1 VRAGSE
7 LSCSS
12 QDIPEGAEGRIRSHT
27 SRSRKASNLPSE
39 VTLEPWNS
47 SLRQQSEATRRVARV
62 LHPPDCPRLN
72 PPAPAN
78 TLDQRPSSGSRFT
91 RQRARLVN
99 AGLVERWTGERSEPA
114 RSEATRRGDRVNRSH
129 RVPRQRRACLS
140 RSSVGLAPLGRRFAG
155 SLVQLEIS
163 THNLPGVRMGT
174 VHPFGMNCRFTLSG

>member
-1 VRAGSE
+1 LTVRAGSE

-27 SRSRKASNLPSE
+27 SRSRKASNPPSE

-62 LHPPDCPRLN
+62 LHPPDCPRLT

-114 RSEATRRGDRVNRSH
+114 RSGATRSDDEVDRSRC
-129 RVPRQRRACLS
+129 VPRYRRAGLLW
-140 RSSVGLAPLGRRFAG
+140 SSVGLASLGRRFAG
-155 SLVQLEIS
+155 SIQ
-163 THNLPGVRMGT
+163 NLD
-174 VHPFGMNCRFTLSG
+174 